1 MPLDLGS
8 GGGLAVTGIG
18 LMQLGGNGGA
28 SRRRF
33 PSRCIR
39 RRLMSPAGVQGD
51 GVEIAGFQVWT
62 QGGDSEAGSVSS
74 FSSSEASVKLETG
87 TRK

>member
-1 MPLDLGS
+1 M
-8 GGGLAVTGIG
+8 TGIA

-39 RRLMSPAGVQGD
+39 RRLMSSAGVQGL

-62 QGGDSEAGSVSS
+62 RGGDSEAGSVSS

-87 TRK
+87 TQK

>member
-1 MPLDLGS
+1 MSTERAMIRPYNSVETGHFGAPASKQPRVFSMSLDLS
-8 GGGLAVTGIG
+8 REGGLAVTGIA

-39 RRLMSPAGVQGD
+39 RMLMSFVGVQGL
-51 GVEIAGFQVWT
+51 G
-62 QGGDSEAGSVSS
+62 
-74 FSSSEASVKLETG
+74 LEVA
-87 TRK
+87 

>member
-1 MPLDLGS
+1 MSLDLS
-8 GGGLAVTGIG
+8 ARSGLAVTGIA

-39 RRLMSPAGVQGD
+39 RRLMSFVGVQGL
-51 GVEIAGFQVWT
+51 GLEIAGFQVWT
-62 QGGDSEAGSVSS
+62 RGGDNEGSVSW
-74 FSSSEASVKLETG
+74 FSSSEASVKVETG
-87 TRK
+87 TLR